1 MTKPGHH
8 YHLGGSLTSLALLSS
23 SNTSNRVTY
32 DISDLTVIIR
42 VTTPPVYAGS
52 EYLTVDSS
60 QKYYTALI
68 WPSFG
73 ISNPEIILQFAW
85 LIRSCDL
92 GLSWHS
98 SQPSQWGRAVCDG
111 QGNTGRCM
119 GQVWSMIKLWLIVT
133 GMENR
138 SEREREWWT
147 LKLSAADTL
156 IDSLRHYMWQISRS
170 SYHISMCQNGK
181 TQGILRIFIP
191 LLPAWN
197 WDQST
202 EKKRK
207 REGERVRGRHVC
219 AWIAFED
226 GSVKWEDGRLWD
238 LRCWLNTSRNCHS
251 NPRRNP
257 LLDENPFILDR
268 ACVHF
273 QSIDPFHFTKK
284 SWYS

>member
-73 ISNPEIILQFAW
+73 ISNPEIIPQFAW

-98 SQPSQWGRAVCDG
+98 SQPSQSGRAVCDG
-111 QGNTGRCM
+111 QEDTGRCM

-138 SEREREWWT
+138 SDERERVVNIKIISCRHRNRLSETFHVTEWEGRIPEVPT
-147 LKLSAADTL
+147 IFQCVRMGKLRVSWEFSFL
-156 IDSLRHYMWQISRS
+156 CCQPEIGISPR
-170 SYHISMCQNGK
+170 
-181 TQGILRIFIP
+181 
-191 LLPAWN
+191 
-197 WDQST
+197 
-202 EKKRK
+202 RK
-207 REGERVRGRHVC
+207 REREKER
-219 AWIAFED
+219 E
-226 GSVKWEDGRLWD
+226 
-238 LRCWLNTSRNCHS
+238 
-251 NPRRNP
+251 
-257 LLDENPFILDR
+257 
-268 ACVHF
+268 
-273 QSIDPFHFTKK
+273 
-284 SWYS
+284 

>member
-98 SQPSQWGRAVCDG
+98 SQPSQPGRAVCDG
-111 QGNTGRCM
+111 QEDTGRCM

-138 SEREREWWT
+138 SDERERVVNIKIISCRHRNRLSETLHVTDFQKFLPYFNVSEWENSGYPENFHSSAAS
-147 LKLSAADTL
+147 LKLGSV
-156 IDSLRHYMWQISRS
+156 H
-170 SYHISMCQNGK
+170 G
-181 TQGILRIFIP
+181 
-191 LLPAWN
+191 
-197 WDQST
+197 
-202 EKKRK
+202 EKEKERRRESKRK
-207 REGERVRGRHVC
+207 TCVCLDCIWRWQCEMRRWKIVRSEMLTEHLQKL
-219 AWIAFED
+219 
-226 GSVKWEDGRLWD
+226 SL
-238 LRCWLNTSRNCHS
+238 
-251 NPRRNP
+251 
-257 LLDENPFILDR
+257 
-268 ACVHF
+268 
-273 QSIDPFHFTKK
+273 K
-284 SWYS
+284 SPP